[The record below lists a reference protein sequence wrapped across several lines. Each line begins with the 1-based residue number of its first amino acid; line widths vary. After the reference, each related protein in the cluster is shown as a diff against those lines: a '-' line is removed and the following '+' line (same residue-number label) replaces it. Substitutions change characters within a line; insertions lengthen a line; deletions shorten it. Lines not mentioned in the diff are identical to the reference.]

1 MSLHEGEPCTSCG
14 LRFRDD
20 QRDEY
25 QAHLDWHY
33 HENRLDKDGTRA
45 TMRNWFLHPDVSN
58 NNNNNNNNNCVLKFC
73 DALVYGRRIFKVN
86 CTVALG
92 CLPAQCTFTLLR
104 QIFVFLSI
112 SVFFLGLGQL

>member
-1 MSLHEGEPCTSCG
+1 MYMYICYVPLPLLSLSSLSSLPSSSVYKDLYMSLHEGEPCTSCG

-58 NNNNNNNNNCVLKFC
+58 DNNDNNCAFC
-73 DALVYGRRIFKVN
+73 DALVYGRWD
-86 CTVALG
+86 
-92 CLPAQCTFTLLR
+92 
-104 QIFVFLSI
+104 FLS
-112 SVFFLGLGQL
+112 

>member
-58 NNNNNNNNNCVLKFC
+58 NNNDNNPAFEISGLWQVGFLK
-73 DALVYGRRIFKVN
+73 LI
-86 CTVALG
+86 VALI
-92 CLPAQCTFTLLR
+92 CLPAYLMFIMYMYMCIIKT
-104 QIFVFLSI
+104 IFCDFVS
-112 SVFFLGLGQL
+112 